1 MNRQEEAQEGLD
13 NFRRMFRAVVEG
25 QERMKRERPEEF
37 AAQRARWSAEAKA
50 KREAY
55 EAELRALLD
64 RQCSGGA
71 LVNVSARLQDAGVE
85 PVHVER
91 LRKDLDER
99 HAFQAARRWW
109 SQPKVAT
116 GAVDVVV
123 GEDGRLEDKPRLAR
137 RWPFLVLAGRSGD
150 GKTQAAAW
158 CLREAIRAYPWN
170 TGATGTNEG
179 QRRPFVL
186 WHGSS
191 MAATALYGNH
201 SATRMDE
208 TEDEWKEAERAVLLV
223 LDDLFPQRKPMSGP
237 HHDRLT
243 RLLTAR
249 HGANRST
256 ILTCNMDWAT
266 LAQILDGVQGGGPL
280 WRRVSEAGVVVTLQ
294 QRGQPQVLKGWA
306 PSPWEGKK

>member
-1 MNRQEEAQEGLD
+1 MNRQEEAKEGLD
-13 NFRRMFRAVVEG
+13 NFRRIYRKALQHQQRLSPAE
-25 QERMKRERPEEF
+25 K
-37 AAQRARWSAEAKA
+37 AAQAARWKAEAKA

-55 EAELRALLD
+55 EDELRAMLE
-64 RQCSGGA
+64 RQCSGSA
-71 LVNVSARLQDAGVE
+71 LVNASARLQDAGVE
-85 PVHVER
+85 PVHVQG
-91 LRKDLDER
+91 LRKGLDER

-116 GAVDVVV
+116 GSVDVVV

-170 TGATGTNEG
+170 TGATGTSS
-179 QRRPFVL
+179 RRPFVL
-186 WHGSS
+186 WHGGA
-191 MAATALYGNH
+191 MAATSLYGNH
-201 SATRMDE
+201 ASALMDE
-208 TEDEWKEAERAVLLV
+208 AERQWEEAERAVVLV
-223 LDDLFPQRKPMSGP
+223 LDDLFPQRKAMSGP

-249 HGANRST
+249 HGAHRST
-256 ILTCNMDWAT
+256 VITCNMDWSS
-266 LAQILDGVQGGGPL
+266 LAQLLDGVQGGGPL

-294 QRGQPQVLKGWA
+294 VRGQPQVLKGGV
-306 PSPWEGKK
+306 PTPWEGKK